1 MPYCPRCGTKQ
12 DASHKACILCD
23 TKIPELNEESKYSY
37 PVFPTTQNL
46 TRQIIIRLKNQLFFT
61 ISVVLSTSI
70 LIVLFLNFYG
80 IMGEVTFNYVSL
92 ILVSFWL
99 YLFVFFGFFK
109 RIWSSI
115 IAFHIITI
123 VMLFILDL
131 LVLDILRTSDRWFTS
146 LGLPIT
152 LLSFIVSMVS
162 YEAYAL
168 KKEKNPYVYLPITLL
183 IASSVFNLGLEL
195 ILDYNAF
202 NTYKPFWSIVVAIVS
217 IGLAFLVFGLE
228 KKLPDR
234 IKNKLKWKLH
244 I

>member
-12 DASHKACILCD
+12 DASQKACVLCD
-23 TKIPELNEESKYSY
+23 TKIPELNEENRYSY
-37 PVFPTTQNL
+37 PAFPTTQNL
-46 TRQIIIRLKNQLFFT
+46 ARQIIIRLKNQLFFT

-70 LIVLFLNFYG
+70 LIILFLNYYG
-80 IMGEVTFNYVSL
+80 IMGEVTFNYVTL
-92 ILVSFWL
+92 ILISFWL
-99 YLFVFFGFFK
+99 YLLVFFGFFK
-109 RIWSSI
+109 KIWSSI

-123 VMLFILDL
+123 AMLFILDL
-131 LVLDILRTSDRWFTS
+131 LVLDLANNSVGWFTN

-152 LLSFIVSMVS
+152 MLSFIVTIIS

-168 KKEKNPYVYLPITLL
+168 KKEKNPYIYLPITILVGSA
-183 IASSVFNLGLEL
+183 IFNLGLEL

-202 NTYKPFWSIVVAIVS
+202 NVYKPFWSIVTMIISV
-217 IGLAFLVFGLE
+217 GLAFLVYGLE

-234 IKNKLKWKLH
+234 IKNKLKWKIH